1 MKFTKYFKD
10 IYKQY
15 GIISFL
21 LTVSTI
27 LFLTILFDYFNLFTL
42 IYYKLNCPIILCVI
56 FFIVVKVLSLKLH
69 SLFFL
74 KSVNYIDFYSLSVF
88 VSILLYKLFLNVFK
102 DTLVILP
109 YKITWTNII
118 IIILGVLL
126 IIRYFYIIIIEIKNK
141 NQTSKNVFDLKQLY
155 DDEIP
160 EHIEFILI
168 NDEAAN
174 YDLLERDKI
183 INQMANTIINCN
195 NNSKFVMSLKGGWGS
210 GKTTILNNVKDKLKE
225 ENIIFIDDFDPWV
238 YGDTQSLLV
247 AFFDIIMKNVNCGF
261 RINEIN
267 AFTKTYLK
275 TITTNIK
282 YSVDDMFGNNINVNR
297 IKEIINNYLE
307 SNNKKIVLVLDN
319 LERCSSENIL
329 FILRTIHNL
338 FNFNRIIYL
347 LSYDETTMKYQF
359 NSKLDLDY
367 SYLEKIVQLEFCVPK
382 LNENILQDVVNKCLE
397 NYLKHSKY
405 TIPKTEQEEIIK
417 HITGNIKDLRDFKR
431 LINST
436 FNVSFNNTQDLN
448 NIDMLLIEM
457 IALKNPE
464 LWDEINI
471 NSVYYIS
478 EDRYIYNNDYIYN
491 TAKYNI
497 DTTKYFDNLF
507 DNNKYNINNYKDI
520 LCYLFPNI
528 KKYFEENSYSKKEKI
543 EFIPEYQA
551 YFNQEKYRASV
562 LDKRIYNSKYFNLY
576 FNKTEN
582 EFIKINKEIKKF
594 ITYINNNHF
603 DDTVLLD
610 KYMQMEKIYLGWVEK
625 YTLETFQMH
634 LDDISKEKIL
644 SLLFVIYNSYYIID
658 SSPLFFQLNAQGR
671 TQIIIADII
680 LMLSDIEYDKF
691 INSIKA
697 DYKNLYLIKEIIYWL
712 DPKHRQDGLIDS
724 SRYEKLNSLYKNMYS
739 DIKNEK
745 INMYSFKYYNR
756 YNMVLFFDD
765 KDYMSYIKKKINK
778 NNLMLFILDCISVSI
793 GSYGIGYQV
802 NTDLLD
808 EFYGLNRMKKN
819 IKNCPESE
827 LKEFLLKAIETP
839 NPYQSSDEKNTYHV
853 DKWVDLN
860 DLIMK
865 YLGR

>member
-168 NDEAAN
+168 NDDAAN

-247 AFFDIIMKNVNCGF
+247 AFFDIIMKNINCGF

-347 LSYDETTMKYQF
+347 LSYDETAMKYQF
-359 NSKLDLDY
+359 DSKLDLDY

-382 LNENILQDVVNKCLE
+382 INENILQDVVNKCLE

-405 TIPKTEQEEIIK
+405 TQNRARK
-417 HITGNIKDLRDFKR
+417 
-431 LINST
+431 
-436 FNVSFNNTQDLN
+436 
-448 NIDMLLIEM
+448 
-457 IALKNPE
+457 
-464 LWDEINI
+464 
-471 NSVYYIS
+471 
-478 EDRYIYNNDYIYN
+478 
-491 TAKYNI
+491 
-497 DTTKYFDNLF
+497 
-507 DNNKYNINNYKDI
+507 NNKEYYR
-520 LCYLFPNI
+520 
-528 KKYFEENSYSKKEKI
+528 KY
-543 EFIPEYQA
+543 
-551 YFNQEKYRASV
+551 
-562 LDKRIYNSKYFNLY
+562 
-576 FNKTEN
+576 
-582 EFIKINKEIKKF
+582 
-594 ITYINNNHF
+594 
-603 DDTVLLD
+603 
-610 KYMQMEKIYLGWVEK
+610 
-625 YTLETFQMH
+625 
-634 LDDISKEKIL
+634 
-644 SLLFVIYNSYYIID
+644 
-658 SSPLFFQLNAQGR
+658 
-671 TQIIIADII
+671 
-680 LMLSDIEYDKF
+680 
-691 INSIKA
+691 
-697 DYKNLYLIKEIIYWL
+697 
-712 DPKHRQDGLIDS
+712 
-724 SRYEKLNSLYKNMYS
+724 
-739 DIKNEK
+739 
-745 INMYSFKYYNR
+745 
-756 YNMVLFFDD
+756 
-765 KDYMSYIKKKINK
+765 
-778 NNLMLFILDCISVSI
+778 
-793 GSYGIGYQV
+793 
-802 NTDLLD
+802 
-808 EFYGLNRMKKN
+808 
-819 IKNCPESE
+819 
-827 LKEFLLKAIETP
+827 
-839 NPYQSSDEKNTYHV
+839 
-853 DKWVDLN
+853 
-860 DLIMK
+860 
-865 YLGR
+865 